1 MMKHIILKNIKTITI
16 DDIITFIDATVS
28 FIDSDLAAIK
38 AEKLI
43 SSRQNK

>member
-1 MMKHIILKNIKTITI
+1 MMKHIILKNIKTI